1 MRPWALPPSCPVTGK
16 VRGSAQLGSRPG
28 GPPSKSKQKAG
39 ARRETRS
46 RQKGAG
52 GTDESQDPS
61 HKHRAREPA
70 HKEHGSSWSIQ
81 TPLRCSL
88 STAGR
93 GFPTSPFPTSSS
105 NPPIRQTGRPRA
117 SMGWGWGVTYP
128 RSPAAGLSVLPAQA
142 GALPPCPAE
151 RRPSQPTGFPPCMA
165 ALHRSR
171 GAGLALGRGRQRP
184 RSVSKGKGAAQPS
197 GGWPQAGPRG
207 GLRM

>member
-1 MRPWALPPSCPVTGK
+1 MMRSWALPPSCPVTGK

-88 STAGR
+88 SRAGR

-105 NPPIRQTGRPRA
+105 NPPILQTGRPRA
-117 SMGWGWGVTYP
+117 STGWGWGVTYP
-128 RSPAAGLSVLPAQA
+128 RSPAAGISVLPARA
-142 GALPPCPAE
+142 GALPP
-151 RRPSQPTGFPPCMA
+151 
-165 ALHRSR
+165 
-171 GAGLALGRGRQRP
+171 
-184 RSVSKGKGAAQPS
+184 AQ
-197 GGWPQAGPRG
+197 QRG
-207 GLRM
+207 GLHSRLASHHAWLLCTAAEALA